1 MTLSINHCG
10 YPALLYFALITLIPM
25 SKFDAI
31 FLDLCKYPEMVFR
44 WYLFEKIFYKP
55 KVQLSYFLF
64 DMPLFKTTPSLFKM
78 IFVFKNFSGFTSI
91 VNFIFEWK
99 LFKAS
104 NKTSYWDSFHQQ
116 IIYRMEGSLVF
127 LLYYFILW
135 YVCHRTTHCTAI
147 YLQKLGLNW
156 IIQYV
161 VDLHNNGLNI
171 IYELLADLL
180 QKLFSKDFIM

>member
-1 MTLSINHCG
+1 MELLYKLFRSNFVLLTVDISNSRNYFLTSNIFGGITNNSSWSKDVIRSQMTLSINHCG

-91 VNFIFEWK
+91 VNFTF
-99 LFKAS
+99 
-104 NKTSYWDSFHQQ
+104 
-116 IIYRMEGSLVF
+116 
-127 LLYYFILW
+127 
-135 YVCHRTTHCTAI
+135 
-147 YLQKLGLNW
+147 
-156 IIQYV
+156 
-161 VDLHNNGLNI
+161 
-171 IYELLADLL
+171 
-180 QKLFSKDFIM
+180 